1 MSVEVSQLPRL
12 STFLPDKYPAQLLGS
27 KLTKYQLK
35 LKLNLL
41 LLRKYTS
48 RAPLDCVQYFTGKAG
63 SVQSYNFAGGQL
75 IQSLRYTNC
84 IRTEAGYCAIQW
96 KESSTTSPDPFEF
109 GVSPP
114 AAVWTTAAA
123 GGASTTLCEQYVLI
137 PGLSPDGTTKIPA
150 PPGVQAF
157 QSQMCGEFFGL
168 EHAIASEGVISMAL
182 VCK

>member
-1 MSVEVSQLPRL
+1 M
-12 STFLPDKYPAQLLGS
+12 G
-27 KLTKYQLK
+27 
-35 LKLNLL
+35 
-41 LLRKYTS
+41 
-48 RAPLDCVQYFTGKAG
+48 
-63 SVQSYNFAGGQL
+63 
-75 IQSLRYTNC
+75 
-84 IRTEAGYCAIQW
+84 RTEAGYCAIQW

-182 VCK
+182 VSQSNHLLWECIQTQTVFPLQLLVLTWITLNYPADKDLVRKLTIVLVMPLFGLK

>member
-1 MSVEVSQLPRL
+1 MVVFNEHY
-12 STFLPDKYPAQLLGS
+12 KYDIANNSNWNLI
-27 KLTKYQLK
+27 
-35 LKLNLL
+35 LL
-41 LLRKYTS
+41 LPKYTS

-114 AAVWTTAAA
+114 GAVWTTAAA